1 MFTAKNKVK
10 LVFHMLVVFLVQAFT
25 PRSAS
30 SEYFSRSNC
39 LKVFRLFFYVY
50 FLFKYFF
57 INQLK
62 KLRLFYQARYFE
74 QKRFYLL

>member
-39 LKVFRLFFYVY
+39 LKVFRLFFFIY
-50 FLFKYFF
+50 FLKYFF
-57 INQLK
+57 INQFK
-62 KLRLFYQARYFE
+62 KLRLFHQARYFE
-74 QKRFYLL
+74 QKRVYLL